1 MNSKYY
7 IVNNKRQKEY
17 LYCLGFDYII
27 QRDKFD
33 ETKDIWLFERT
44 DKLLEAIDFYCK
56 FRYTMDINQQMVDI
70 NKS

>member
-17 LYCLGFDYII
+17 LYGLGFYYII

-33 ETKDIWLFERT
+33 ETKDIWLFDRT
-44 DKLLEAIDFYCK
+44 DNLLEAIDFYCK
-56 FRYTMDINQQMVDI
+56 FRNKMQDINQ
-70 NKS
+70 

>member
-17 LYCLGFDYII
+17 LYCLGFDYIV

-33 ETKDIWLFERT
+33 ETKDIWLFDRT
-44 DKLLEAIDFYCK
+44 DNLLEAIDFYCK
-56 FRYTMDINQQMVDI
+56 FRNKINI
-70 NKS
+70 NCGN